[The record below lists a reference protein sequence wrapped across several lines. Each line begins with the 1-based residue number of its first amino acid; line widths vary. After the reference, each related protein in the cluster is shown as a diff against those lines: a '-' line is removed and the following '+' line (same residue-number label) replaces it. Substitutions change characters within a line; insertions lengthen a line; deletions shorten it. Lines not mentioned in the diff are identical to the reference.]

1 MNLAT
6 VKCIISGGAQGLGRH
21 FALRLCQAGAQVAI
35 GDVNPQGLA
44 DTLELARGGN
54 GKLHARTLD
63 VSQEPDVRAFVE
75 WAHDVDGRAER
86 GDQQRRHPPGRA
98 AREEGPAHR
107 RGDGAPQGPVGRG
120 AGGEPHRVPRC
131 SSARRSRKM
140 VETGTRPGVVVSMSS
155 IARHGNRG
163 QSNYVAAKAAL
174 AANTFTWAREFA
186 PFGVR
191 ATAVA
196 PGMIDTP
203 MTRSMNPRAREALVS
218 AIPVG
223 RIGEPEDIWLAV
235 KFCLECE
242 YFNGRTVDVD
252 GGLTM

>member
-1 MNLAT
+1 MNLAS
-6 VKCIISGGAQGLGRH
+6 VKCIVSGGAQGLGRH

-44 DTLELARGGN
+44 DTLEMARGSS
-54 GKLHARTLD
+54 GKAHARTLD
-63 VSQEPDVRAFVE
+63 VSQESEVRAFVE
-75 WAHDVDGRAER
+75 WAHGAMGGLNVVLNNAGILRDGLLVKR
-86 GDQQRRHPPGRA
+86 DRHTGEVTVLPKEQWDAVLAVNLTGA
-98 AREEGPAHR
+98 TLLVREA
-107 RGDGAPQGPVGRG
+107 V
-120 AGGEPHRVPRC
+120 
-131 SSARRSRKM
+131 RKM

-174 AANTFTWAREFA
+174 AANTFTWSREFA
-186 PFGVR
+186 PFGIR
-191 ATAVA
+191 AAAVA

-203 MTRSMNPRAREALVS
+203 MTRSMNARAREALVS
-218 AIPVG
+218 AIPAG
-223 RIGEPEDIWLAV
+223 RMGEPEDIWLAIR
-235 KFCLECE
+235 FCIECE

>member
-1 MNLAT
+1 MDLAS

-44 DTLELARGGN
+44 DTLELARGS
-54 GKLHARTLD
+54 GKVHARTLD

-75 WAHDVDGRAER
+75 WANASMGGLNAVINNAGILRDGLLVKKDRHTGAVTVLPK
-86 GDQQRRHPPGRA
+86 DQWDAVLAVNLTGA
-98 AREEGPAHR
+98 TLLVREG
-107 RGDGAPQGPVGRG
+107 V
-120 AGGEPHRVPRC
+120 
-131 SSARRSRKM
+131 RKM

-203 MTRSMNPRAREALVS
+203 MTRSMNPKAREALVS

-223 RIGEPEDIWLAV
+223 RIGEPEDIWMAV

>member
-1 MNLAT
+1 MGGLNALINNAGILRDGLLVKKDRHTGEVTVLSATQWDAVLAVNLTGAT
-6 VKCIISGGAQGLGRH
+6 L
-21 FALRLCQAGAQVAI
+21 L
-35 GDVNPQGLA
+35 
-44 DTLELARGGN
+44 
-54 GKLHARTLD
+54 
-63 VSQEPDVRAFVE
+63 VREAV
-75 WAHDVDGRAER
+75 
-86 GDQQRRHPPGRA
+86 
-98 AREEGPAHR
+98 
-107 RGDGAPQGPVGRG
+107 
-120 AGGEPHRVPRC
+120 
-131 SSARRSRKM
+131 RKM
-140 VETGTRPGVVVSMSS
+140 VETDTRPGVVVNMSS

-191 ATAVA
+191 VTAVA

-203 MTRSMNPRAREALVS
+203 MTRGMNPKAREALVS

-235 KFCLECE
+235 RFCIECD

-252 GGLTM
+252 GGLKM

>member
-1 MNLAT
+1 MNLAS

-21 FALRLCQAGAQVAI
+21 FALRLCEAGAQVAI
-35 GDVNPQGLA
+35 GDVNSQGLA
-44 DTLELARGGN
+44 DTLELARGSSG
-54 GKLHARTLD
+54 GAHARTLD
-63 VSQEPDVRAFVE
+63 VSRESEVRAFVE
-75 WAHDVDGRAER
+75 WAHGAMGGLNVVLNNAGILRDGLLVKK
-86 GDQQRRHPPGRA
+86 DRHTGEVTVLPKEQWDAVLAVNLTGA
-98 AREEGPAHR
+98 TLLVREA
-107 RGDGAPQGPVGRG
+107 V
-120 AGGEPHRVPRC
+120 
-131 SSARRSRKM
+131 RKM

-186 PFGVR
+186 SFGIRV
-191 ATAVA
+191 TAVA

-203 MTRSMNPRAREALVS
+203 MTRSMNARAREALIS

-223 RIGEPEDIWLAV
+223 RMGEPEDIWLAIR
-235 KFCLECE
+235 FCIECE

>member
-1 MNLAT
+1 MNLAS

-21 FALRLCQAGAQVAI
+21 FALRLCQAGAEVAI

-44 DTLELARGGN
+44 DTLNLARGTS
-54 GKLHARTLD
+54 GKLHARPLD
-63 VSQEPDVRAFVE
+63 VTQESDVRTFVE
-75 WAHDVDGRAER
+75 WAHGAMGGLNAVVNNAGILRDGLLVKK
-86 GDQQRRHPPGRA
+86 DRHTGA
-98 AREEGPAHR
+98 VTMLSKEQWDAVLAVNLTGATLLVRET
-107 RGDGAPQGPVGRG
+107 V
-120 AGGEPHRVPRC
+120 
-131 SSARRSRKM
+131 RKM

-186 PFGVR
+186 PFGIR
-191 ATAVA
+191 AASVA

-203 MTRSMNPRAREALVS
+203 MTRGMNARARETLVS

-223 RIGEPEDIWLAV
+223 RIGEPDDVWLAV
-235 KFCLECE
+235 RFCIECD

>member
-1 MNLAT
+1 MNLAA
-6 VKCIISGGAQGLGRH
+6 VKCIVSGGAQGLGRH

-44 DTLELARGGN
+44 DTLELARGN
-54 GKLHARTLD
+54 SGKIHARTLD
-63 VSQEPDVRAFVE
+63 VSQEEEVRAFVE
-75 WAHDVDGRAER
+75 WAHGAMGGLNAVVNNAGILRDGLLVKKDRHSGEVTVLSRAQWDAVLAVNLT
-86 GDQQRRHPPGRA
+86 GA
-98 AREEGPAHR
+98 TLLVREA
-107 RGDGAPQGPVGRG
+107 V
-120 AGGEPHRVPRC
+120 
-131 SSARRSRKM
+131 RKM
-140 VETGTRPGVVVSMSS
+140 VETDTRPGVVVNMSS

-186 PFGVR
+186 SFGVR
-191 ATAVA
+191 VTAVA

-203 MTRSMNPRAREALVS
+203 MTRGMNPRAREALVS

-235 KFCLECE
+235 RFCIECD
-242 YFNGRTVDVD
+242 YFNGRTLDVD
-252 GGLTM
+252 GGLVM

>member
-1 MNLAT
+1 MNLAS
-6 VKCIISGGAQGLGRH
+6 VKCIVSGGAQGLGRH
-21 FALRLCQAGAQVAI
+21 FALRLCQTGAQVAI
-35 GDVNPQGLA
+35 GDVNSQGLA
-44 DTLELARGGN
+44 DTLELARGSS

-63 VSQEPDVRAFVE
+63 VSSESDVHAFIE
-75 WAHDVDGRAER
+75 WAHGAMGGLNAVVNNAGILRDGLLVKK
-86 GDQQRRHPPGRA
+86 DRHTGAVTVLPKEQWDAVLAVNLTGA
-98 AREEGPAHR
+98 TLLVREG
-107 RGDGAPQGPVGRG
+107 V
-120 AGGEPHRVPRC
+120 
-131 SSARRSRKM
+131 RKM
-140 VETGTRPGVVVSMSS
+140 VDTGTRPGVVVSMSS

-186 PFGVR
+186 SFGIRV
-191 ATAVA
+191 TAVA

-203 MTRSMNPRAREALVS
+203 MTRSMNARAREALIS

-223 RIGEPEDIWLAV
+223 RMGEPEDIWLAIR
-235 KFCLECE
+235 FCIECE

>member
-1 MNLAT
+1 MELAS
-6 VKCIISGGAQGLGRH
+6 VKCIISGAAQGLGRH

-44 DTLELARGGN
+44 DTLELARGSK
-54 GKLHARTLD
+54 GKLHARPLD
-63 VSQEPDVRAFVE
+63 VSQEADVRAFVE
-75 WAHDVDGRAER
+75 WAHTSMGGLNAVINNAGILRDGLLVRK
-86 GDQQRRHPPGRA
+86 DRHTGAVTVLPKEQWDAVLAVNLTGA
-98 AREEGPAHR
+98 TLLIREG
-107 RGDGAPQGPVGRG
+107 V
-120 AGGEPHRVPRC
+120 
-131 SSARRSRKM
+131 RKM
-140 VETGTRPGVVVSMSS
+140 AEAGTRPGVVVSMSS

-203 MTRSMNPRAREALVS
+203 MTRSMNARAREALVS

-223 RIGEPEDIWLAV
+223 RMGEPEDIWLAV

-252 GGLTM
+252 GGLAM

>member
-1 MNLAT
+1 MNLAS
-6 VKCIISGGAQGLGRH
+6 VKCIVSGAAQGLGRH

-44 DTLELARGGN
+44 DTLELARGAS
-54 GKLHARTLD
+54 GKLHARQLD
-63 VSQEPDVRAFVE
+63 VGKEADITAFVE
-75 WAHDVDGRAER
+75 WAHGAMGGLNAVVSNAGILRDGLLVRK
-86 GDQQRRHPPGRA
+86 DRHTGA
-98 AREEGPAHR
+98 VTVLSREQWDAVLAVNLT
-107 RGDGAPQGPVGRG
+107 GATLLVRE
-120 AGGEPHRVPRC
+120 AV
-131 SSARRSRKM
+131 RKM

-186 PFGVR
+186 PFGIR

-203 MTRSMNPRAREALVS
+203 MTRSMNAKAREALVS
-218 AIPVG
+218 AIPAG
-223 RIGEPEDIWLAV
+223 RIGDPEDIWLAV
-235 KFCLECE
+235 RFCIECD

>member
-1 MNLAT
+1 MDLAS

-21 FALRLCQAGAQVAI
+21 FALRLAQAGAQVAI
-35 GDVNPQGLA
+35 GDVNAQGLA
-44 DTLELARGGN
+44 DTLELGRGSR
-54 GKLHARTLD
+54 GKLHARPLD
-63 VSQEPDVRAFVE
+63 VSQESEVQSFVE
-75 WAHDVDGRAER
+75 WAHRSMGGLNAVISNAGILRDGLLVKKDRHTGAVTVLPKEQWDAVLAVNLTGATLLVR
-86 GDQQRRHPPGRA
+86 EGVRR
-98 AREEGPAHR
+98 
-107 RGDGAPQGPVGRG
+107 
-120 AGGEPHRVPRC
+120 
-131 SSARRSRKM
+131 M

-174 AANTFTWAREFA
+174 AANTGTWAREFA
-186 PFGVR
+186 PLGVR

-203 MTRSMNPRAREALVS
+203 MTRSMNAKAREALVA

>member
-1 MNLAT
+1 MNLAS
-6 VKCIISGGAQGLGRH
+6 VKCIVSGGAQGLGRH

-44 DTLELARGGN
+44 DTLELARGST
-54 GKLHARTLD
+54 GKAHARTLD
-63 VSQEPDVRAFVE
+63 VSQESEVRAFVE
-75 WAHDVDGRAER
+75 WAHGTMGGLNVVLNNAGILRDGLLVKK
-86 GDQQRRHPPGRA
+86 DRHTGEVTVLPKEQWDAVLAVNLTGA
-98 AREEGPAHR
+98 TLLVREA
-107 RGDGAPQGPVGRG
+107 V
-120 AGGEPHRVPRC
+120 
-131 SSARRSRKM
+131 RKM
-140 VETGTRPGVVVSMSS
+140 VESGTRPGVVVSMSS

-174 AANTFTWAREFA
+174 AANTFTWSREFA
-186 PFGVR
+186 PFGIR

-203 MTRSMNPRAREALVS
+203 MTRSMNARAREALVS
-218 AIPVG
+218 AIPAG
-223 RIGEPEDIWLAV
+223 RMGEPEDIWLAIR
-235 KFCLECE
+235 FCIECE

>member
-1 MNLAT
+1 MDLRS
-6 VKCIISGGAQGLGRH
+6 VKCIISGAGQGLGRH
-21 FALRLCQAGAQVAI
+21 FALRLCEAGAEVAI

-44 DTLELARGGN
+44 DTLELARGSS
-54 GKLHARTLD
+54 GKLHARPLD
-63 VSQEPDVRAFVE
+63 VSQEADVRGFVE
-75 WAHDVDGRAER
+75 WARGVMGGLNAVINNAGILRDGLLVKK
-86 GDQQRRHPPGRA
+86 DRHTGA
-98 AREEGPAHR
+98 VTVLSKEQWDAVLAVNLTGATLLVREA
-107 RGDGAPQGPVGRG
+107 V
-120 AGGEPHRVPRC
+120 
-131 SSARRSRKM
+131 RKM

-174 AANTFTWAREFA
+174 AANTFTWAREFG
-186 PFGVR
+186 PFGIR

-203 MTRSMNPRAREALVS
+203 MTRSMNARAREALVS

-235 KFCLECE
+235 RFCLECE